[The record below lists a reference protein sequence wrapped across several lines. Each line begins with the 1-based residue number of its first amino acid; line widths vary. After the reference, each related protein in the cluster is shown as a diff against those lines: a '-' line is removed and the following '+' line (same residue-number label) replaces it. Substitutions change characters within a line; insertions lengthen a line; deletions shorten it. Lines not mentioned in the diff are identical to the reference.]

1 MTRHAVRAARMFDG
15 ELLVDGGVL
24 VLLDGC
30 RITDV
35 RRGWAQAPEGWPV
48 REHPDGTLL
57 PGLIDAHVHLCAD
70 AGPDALGR
78 LAEHPDADLDTVV
91 EASLRAHLAAGV
103 TTVRD
108 LGDRR
113 GAVLRWRAR
122 EVRDDLPTVVGSGT
136 PITSVGGH
144 CWWMGGEASG
154 VDEIREAVRLQA
166 AAGADLLK
174 VMASGGV
181 FTPGTDTTRPQFTDQ
196 ELAAA
201 VTQAHDLG
209 LPVTA
214 HAHALSAVEQALGVG
229 VDGIEHCT
237 CVTATGAHVPEELA
251 DRLATSGVAV
261 CATLGTD
268 PAVITPPEVVEMAAR
283 AGLSEAALR
292 AAAATLHR
300 AGVRLVAGSDAGLGP
315 AKPHGILPETLVE
328 YVASGIP
335 ATAAL
340 AAATSVGAEVCGL
353 GRSKGRVRP
362 GFDADLLV
370 VHGDPTSD
378 MTVLRRP
385 LAVYVNGANPAG
397 TLPQNTI

>member
-1 MTRHAVRAARMFDG
+1 MTKHAVRAARMFDG
-15 ELLVDGGVL
+15 ERLVDGGVL
-24 VLLDGC
+24 VLLDDGW
-30 RITDV
+30 IADV
-35 RRGWAQAPEGWPV
+35 HQGRAEAPEGWPV
-48 REHPDGTLL
+48 REEPDGTLL
-57 PGLIDAHVHLCAD
+57 PGLVDAHVHLCAD

-78 LAEHPDADLDTVV
+78 LAERPETDLDTVI

-113 GAVLRWRAR
+113 DAVLRWRGR
-122 EVRDDLPTVVGSGT
+122 EVPDGLPTVVGSGA
-136 PITSVGGH
+136 PVTSVGGH
-144 CWWMGGEASG
+144 CWSLGGEASG
-154 VDEIREAVRLQA
+154 VDGIREAVHRRA
-166 AAGADLLK
+166 AAGADLVK

-196 ELAAA
+196 ELIAAL
-201 VTQAHDLG
+201 TQAHDLD

-214 HAHALSAVEQALGVG
+214 HAHALSAVEQALRVG

-237 CVTATGAHVPEELA
+237 CVTAAGAHVPDELA
-251 DRLATSGVAV
+251 DRLAAAEVAV

-268 PAVITPPEVVEMAAR
+268 PAVVAPPEVVAMAAR

-292 AAAATLHR
+292 DGAATLHR

-328 YVASGIP
+328 YVACGIP

-340 AAATSVGAEVCGL
+340 TAATSVGAQVCGL
-353 GRSKGRVRP
+353 GQRKGRVRP
-362 GFDADLLV
+362 GFEADLLV
-370 VHGDPTSD
+370 VDGDPTRDIS
-378 MTVLRRP
+378 VLRRP
-385 LAVYVNGANPAG
+385 LAVYRAG
-397 TLPQNTI
+397 EPS

>member
-1 MTRHAVRAARMFDG
+1 MTGHAIRAARMFDG
-15 ELLVDGGVL
+15 ERLVDGGVL
-24 VLLDGC
+24 LLVDDC

-35 RRGWAQAPEGWPV
+35 RAGWAQAPQGWPV

-70 AGPDALGR
+70 GGPDALGR
-78 LAEHPDADLDTVV
+78 LAERPETDLDTVV

-122 EVRDDLPTVVGSGT
+122 EVRDDLPTVVGSGA

-154 VDEIREAVRLQA
+154 VDGIREAVRLQA

-196 ELAAA
+196 DLTAA

-214 HAHALSAVEQALGVG
+214 HAHALSAVEQALRVG

-251 DRLATSGVAV
+251 DRLAASGVAV

-268 PAVITPPEVVEMAAR
+268 PAVTTPPELVEMAAR

-292 AAAATLHR
+292 AAAAALHR

-315 AKPHGILPETLVE
+315 AKPHGVLPETLVE

-340 AAATSVGAEVCGL
+340 AAATSVGAGVCGL

-370 VHGDPTSD
+370 VRGDPTSD

-385 LAVYVNGANPAG
+385 LAVYLAG
-397 TLPQNTI
+397 VHPPGTPTI

>member
-1 MTRHAVRAARMFDG
+1 MTKHAVRAERMFDG
-15 ELLVDGGVL
+15 ERLVDGGVL
-24 VLLDGC
+24 VLLDGG
-30 RITDV
+30 RIVDA
-35 RRGWAQAPEGWPV
+35 RRGRAEAPEGWPV
-48 REHPDGTLL
+48 REAPDGTLL

-78 LAEHPDADLDTVV
+78 LADRAETDLDAVV
-91 EASLRAHLAAGV
+91 EASLRAHLMAGI

-113 GAVLRWRAR
+113 DAVLRWRER
-122 EVRDDLPTVVGSGT
+122 GVRDDLPTVVAAGA
-136 PITSVGGH
+136 PVTSIGGH
-144 CWWMGGEASG
+144 CWALGGEASG
-154 VDEIREAVRLQA
+154 VDGVREAVRLRA
-166 AAGADLLK
+166 AAGADLVK
-174 VMASGGV
+174 IMASGGV

-201 VTQAHDLG
+201 LNQAHDAG

-214 HAHALSAVEQALGVG
+214 HAHALSAVEQALRVG

-237 CVTATGAHVPEELA
+237 CVTASGARVPEELA
-251 DRLATSGVAV
+251 DRLAASGIAV

-268 PAVITPPEVVEMAAR
+268 PAVVTPPEVVEMAAR

-292 AAAATLHR
+292 AGTATLHR

-328 YVASGIP
+328 YVACGIP

-340 AAATSVGAEVCGL
+340 TAATSVGAEVCGL
-353 GRSKGRVRP
+353 GGRKGRVRP
-362 GFDADLLV
+362 GFEADFLIV
-370 VHGDPTSD
+370 DGDPTRD
-378 MTVLRRP
+378 ITVLRRP
-385 LAVYVNGANPAG
+385 LAVYRAG
-397 TLPQNTI
+397 DLVS

>member
-1 MTRHAVRAARMFDG
+1 MFDG
-15 ELLVDGGVL
+15 ERLVDGGVL
-24 VLLDGC
+24 VLLDGG
-30 RITDV
+30 RIVDV
-35 RRGWAQAPEGWPV
+35 RRGRAEAPEGWPV
-48 REHPDGTLL
+48 REVPDGTLL
-57 PGLIDAHVHLCAD
+57 PGLVDAHVHLCAD

-78 LAEHPDADLDTVV
+78 LADRAETDLDAVV
-91 EASLRAHLAAGV
+91 EASLRAHLRAGI

-113 GAVLRWRAR
+113 DAVLRWRGR
-122 EVRDDLPTVVGSGT
+122 GVRDDLPTVVAAGA
-136 PITSVGGH
+136 PVTSIGGH
-144 CWWMGGEASG
+144 CWALGGEASG
-154 VDEIREAVRLQA
+154 VDGVREAVRLRA
-166 AAGADLLK
+166 AAGADLVK
-174 VMASGGV
+174 IMASGGV

-201 VTQAHDLG
+201 VNQAHDLG

-214 HAHALSAVEQALGVG
+214 HAHALSAVEQALRVG

-251 DRLATSGVAV
+251 ERLAASGIVV

-268 PAVITPPEVVEMAAR
+268 PAVVTPPEVVEMAAR

-292 AAAATLHR
+292 AGTATLHR

-328 YVASGIP
+328 YVACGIP

-340 AAATSVGAEVCGL
+340 TAATSAGAEVCGL
-353 GRSKGRVRP
+353 GGRKGRVRP
-362 GFDADLLV
+362 GFEADLLIV
-370 VHGDPTSD
+370 DGDPTSD
-378 MTVLRRP
+378 ITVLRRP
-385 LAVYVNGANPAG
+385 LAVYRAG
-397 TLPQNTI
+397 DLVS

>member
-1 MTRHAVRAARMFDG
+1 MTKHAVRAERMFDG
-15 ELLVDGGVL
+15 ERLVDGGVL
-24 VLLDGC
+24 VLLDGG
-30 RITDV
+30 RIADV
-35 RRGWAQAPEGWPV
+35 RLGRAEAPEGWPV
-48 REHPDGTLL
+48 REAPDGTLL
-57 PGLIDAHVHLCAD
+57 PGLVDAHVHLCAD

-78 LAEHPDADLDTVV
+78 LADRAETDLDAVV
-91 EASLRAHLAAGV
+91 EASLRAHLTAGI

-113 GAVLRWRAR
+113 DAVLRWRGR
-122 EVRDDLPTVVGSGT
+122 GVRDDLPTVVAAGA
-136 PITSVGGH
+136 PVTSIGGH
-144 CWWMGGEASG
+144 CWALGGEASG
-154 VDEIREAVRLQA
+154 VDGVREAVRLRA
-166 AAGADLLK
+166 AAGADLVK

-201 VTQAHDLG
+201 VNQAHDLG

-214 HAHALSAVEQALGVG
+214 HAHALSAVEQALRVG

-237 CVTATGAHVPEELA
+237 CVTATGARVPEELA
-251 DRLATSGVAV
+251 ERLAASGIAV

-268 PAVITPPEVVEMAAR
+268 PAVVTPPEVVEMAAR

-292 AAAATLHR
+292 AGTATLHR

-328 YVASGIP
+328 YVACGIS

-340 AAATSVGAEVCGL
+340 TAATSVGAEVCGL
-353 GRSKGRVRP
+353 GGRKGRVRP
-362 GFDADLLV
+362 GFEADLLIV
-370 VHGDPTSD
+370 QGDPTSD
-378 MTVLRRP
+378 ITVLRRP
-385 LAVYVNGANPAG
+385 LAVYRAG
-397 TLPQNTI
+397 DLVR

>member
-1 MTRHAVRAARMFDG
+1 MTKHAVRAERMFDG
-15 ELLVDGGVL
+15 ERLVDGGVL
-24 VLLDGC
+24 VLLDGG
-30 RITDV
+30 RIVDV
-35 RRGWAQAPEGWPV
+35 RRGRAEAPEGWPV
-48 REHPDGTLL
+48 REAPDGTLL

-78 LAEHPDADLDTVV
+78 LADRAETDLDAVV
-91 EASLRAHLAAGV
+91 EASLRAHLMAGI

-113 GAVLRWRAR
+113 DAVLRWRER
-122 EVRDDLPTVVGSGT
+122 GVRDDLPTVVAAGA
-136 PITSVGGH
+136 PVTSIGGH
-144 CWWMGGEASG
+144 CWALGGEASG
-154 VDEIREAVRLQA
+154 VDGVREAVRLRA
-166 AAGADLLK
+166 AAGADLVK
-174 VMASGGV
+174 IMASGGV

-201 VTQAHDLG
+201 LNQAHDAG

-214 HAHALSAVEQALGVG
+214 HAHALSAVEQALRVG

-237 CVTATGAHVPEELA
+237 CVTATGARVPEELA
-251 DRLATSGVAV
+251 DRLAASGIAV

-268 PAVITPPEVVEMAAR
+268 PAVVTPPEVVEMAAR

-292 AAAATLHR
+292 AGTATLHR

-328 YVASGIP
+328 YVACGIP

-340 AAATSVGAEVCGL
+340 TAATSVGAEVCGL
-353 GRSKGRVRP
+353 GGRKGRVRP
-362 GFDADLLV
+362 GFEADLLIV
-370 VHGDPTSD
+370 DGDPTRD
-378 MTVLRRP
+378 ITVLRRP
-385 LAVYVNGANPAG
+385 LAVYRAG
-397 TLPQNTI
+397 DLVS

>member
-1 MTRHAVRAARMFDG
+1 MAKHAVRVARMFDG
-15 ELLVDGGVL
+15 ERLVDGGVL
-24 VLLDGC
+24 VLLEDG
-30 RITDV
+30 RIVDV
-35 RRGWAQAPEGWPV
+35 HRGRAEAPEGWLV
-48 REHPDGTLL
+48 REEPNGTVL

-78 LAEHPDADLDTVV
+78 LAERPESDLDAVV
-91 EASLRAHLAAGV
+91 EASLRLHLAAGV

-113 GAVLRWRAR
+113 GAVLRWRGR
-122 EVRDDLPTVVGSGT
+122 GVRSDLPTVLGAGA
-136 PITSVGGH
+136 PLTSVGGH
-144 CWWMGGEASG
+144 CWSLGGEASG
-154 VDEIREAVRLQA
+154 VDGVREAVRLRA
-166 AAGADLLK
+166 AGGADLVK

-181 FTPGTDTTRPQFTDQ
+181 FTPGTDTTRPQFTDE

-201 VTQAHDLG
+201 LTEAHDVG

-214 HAHALSAVEQALGVG
+214 HAHALSAVEQALRVG

-237 CVTATGAHVPEELA
+237 CVTAAGARVPDELA
-251 DRLATSGVAV
+251 DRLAASGVAV

-268 PAVITPPEVVEMAAR
+268 PAVVTPPEVVEMAAR

-292 AAAATLHR
+292 DGAATLQR

-328 YVASGIP
+328 YVVCGIP

-340 AAATSVGAEVCGL
+340 ASATSVAAEVCGL
-353 GRSKGRVRP
+353 GRRKGRVSP
-362 GFDADLLV
+362 GLEADLLIV
-370 VHGDPTSD
+370 DGDPTSD
-378 MTVLRRP
+378 ITALRRP
-385 LAVYVNGANPAG
+385 LAVYRAG
-397 TLPQNTI
+397 DLVS